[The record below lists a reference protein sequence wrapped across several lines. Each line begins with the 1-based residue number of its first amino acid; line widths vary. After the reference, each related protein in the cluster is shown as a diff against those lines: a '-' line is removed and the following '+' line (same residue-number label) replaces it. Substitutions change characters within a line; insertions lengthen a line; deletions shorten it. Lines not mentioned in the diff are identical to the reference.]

1 MSQIPP
7 DPELKALESALGD
20 LVPVSSRLNR
30 DKLMFQAG
38 AMSKSAAS
46 GRWGWPAIAAALSVA
61 LAGESVFI
69 GTRPAPR
76 VVERIVFVPTP
87 SGAAANAARQGPGP
101 SGIVDAAVEQRR
113 PSGIADGQTV
123 APKQITVGSLE
134 VASDYQRFQNLVVRF
149 GLDAFPERP
158 AVVSREEDRGV
169 SSGSGIRSA
178 GTLRSLELERILK
191 PGDPS

>member
-7 DPELKALESALGD
+7 DPELKALESALGE
-20 LVPVSSRLNR
+20 LVPLSSRLNR

-46 GRWGWPAIAAALSVA
+46 RRWGWPAIAAALSLA
-61 LAGESVFI
+61 LACESVFI
-69 GTRPAPR
+69 VTRSAPG
-76 VVERIVFVPTP
+76 VIERIVFVPTP
-87 SGAAANAARQGPGP
+87 AGAAANAARQESAPP
-101 SGIVDAAVEQRR
+101 VITEAAGEQRR
-113 PSGIADGQTV
+113 PSGIADGHIV

-158 AVVSREEDRGV
+158 AFVLREQNGGV
-169 SSGSGIRSA
+169 SSGSAIRSA

>member
-7 DPELKALESALGD
+7 DPELKALESALGE
-20 LVPVSSRLNR
+20 LVPVSSRLDR

-38 AMSKSAAS
+38 AMSKSAARR
-46 GRWGWPAIAAALSVA
+46 RWGWPAIAAALSLA

-69 GTRPAPR
+69 GTRPAPH
-76 VVERIVFVPTP
+76 VVERIVFVPAP
-87 SGAAANAARQGPGP
+87 AGASASAARQEPGAP
-101 SGIVDAAVEQRR
+101 VITEAVVEQPR
-113 PSGIADGQTV
+113 PSGIADGHFV
-123 APKQITVGSLE
+123 VPKQITVGSLE

-158 AVVSREEDRGV
+158 AFVSREENGGV
-169 SSGSGIRSA
+169 SSGSANRSA